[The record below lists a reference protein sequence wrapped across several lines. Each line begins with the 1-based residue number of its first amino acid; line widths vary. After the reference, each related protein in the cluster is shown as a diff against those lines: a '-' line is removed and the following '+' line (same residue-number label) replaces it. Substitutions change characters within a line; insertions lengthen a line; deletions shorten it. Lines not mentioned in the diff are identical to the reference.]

1 MAILSD
7 SPLIFNGFDFFDFS
21 KMSEFFSGTSG
32 FWILANMGSYT
43 HEPSQ
48 SVSKKLGAN
57 RSNNG

>member
-32 FWILANMGSYT
+32 SRILAKMGSFT
-43 HEPSQ
+43 H
-48 SVSKKLGAN
+48 
-57 RSNNG
+57 